1 MGACAGIAEMLV
13 QSQSGLIE
21 LLPALPSAWQN
32 GILKGIAARGG
43 YNVDMEWKE
52 GQLVSVQIT
61 GPPSSDFKL
70 KYKDILKSY
79 QTDLKGYIH
88 LNINDL
94 N

>member
-1 MGACAGIAEMLV
+1 MGACAGLAEMLI
-13 QSQSGLIE
+13 QSHSGMIE

-43 YNVDMEWKE
+43 YNVDMEWEK
-52 GQLVSVQIT
+52 GQLVSVRIA
-61 GPPSSDFKL
+61 GPPSADFKL
-70 KYKDILKSY
+70 KYKDVLKSF
-79 QTDLKGYIH
+79 QTDSNGNIH